1 VTQGAFHAYNFARHG
16 FWRKIGPRVAGSF
29 RTTRETHVKAKPA
42 GTLQKLA
49 ADEWFL
55 GVSLATVFAFIAAG
69 GRVDEALANPLWL
82 ALIFIWLFGTVMG
95 SALSVA
101 RHADAVAENLGEP
114 YGTIVLT
121 LSVTAIEVMSITA
134 VMLHGE
140 NNPTLV
146 RDTLFAIV
154 MIILGGMV
162 GTSLLLGG
170 LRHREQHYNLQGAN
184 TYLSVIIPL
193 ALLTLSLPNFTVT
206 TAGPTLS
213 SAQQLFLVV
222 MSIGLY
228 CAFLAIQTGR
238 HRSYFTLEED
248 NGKSAGH
255 GSHKAKPSLPLHAVL
270 LIAYMVPVAFLAEE
284 LALPIDYFIETLHAP
299 DALGGVII
307 ASLVAMPEAI
317 GATSAALVNNVQRS
331 INIFLGSVLATIGL
345 TVPVMLAISHFT
357 GHEVFLGLSSAN
369 DLLLAVM
376 LGVSVVT
383 FASGRTNILQ
393 GAVHLMLFAA
403 FLMLIF
409 QA

>member
-1 VTQGAFHAYNFARHG
+1 M
-16 FWRKIGPRVAGSF
+16 
-29 RTTRETHVKAKPA
+29 HVKAESPGRLRQFVTA
-42 GTLQKLA
+42 
-49 ADEWFL
+49 EWFL
-55 GVSLATVFAFIAAG
+55 GVSVATTLGFALAGDHAA
-69 GRVDEALANPLWL
+69 EALENPFWL
-82 ALIFIWLFGTVMG
+82 ALIFGWLFGVVMG

-101 RHADAVAENLGEP
+101 RHADAVADALGEP
-114 YGTIVLT
+114 YGTLVLT

-154 MIILGGMV
+154 MIILGAMV
-162 GTSLLLGG
+162 GASLLLGG
-170 LRHREQHYNLQGAN
+170 IRHREQHYNLQGAN
-184 TYLSVIIPL
+184 LYLSVIIPL
-193 ALLTLSLPNFTVT
+193 AVLTLSLPNVTVT
-206 TAGPTLS
+206 TPGPTLS
-213 SAQQLFLVV
+213 FAQQVFLVV
-222 MSIGLY
+222 MSVGLY

-248 NGKSAGH
+248 DKKRHRAR
-255 GSHKAKPSLPLHAVL
+255 KASPPLALNAIL
-270 LIAYMVPVAFLAEE
+270 LIAYMVPVAFLAED
-284 LALPIDYFIETLHAP
+284 LALPIDYFIETMRAP
-299 DALGGVII
+299 AALGGVVI
-307 ASLVAMPEAI
+307 AMLVAMPEAI

-357 GHEVFLGLSSAN
+357 NHAVYLGLESAN
-369 DLLLAVM
+369 NLLLMLM

-403 FLMLIF
+403 FVMLIF